1 LATVAA
7 SGLSSY
13 GSKVDPVDAPL
24 ALYRRYRPDT
34 FGDVIGQEH
43 VTAPLSHALD
53 NNRVHHAY
61 LFSGPRGC
69 GKTTSA
75 RIMARALNC
84 EKGPTSQPC
93 GTCESCVELARGGPG
108 SIDVIEIDAASHGGV
123 DDAREL
129 RERAF
134 FSPMKSRYKVYI
146 IDEAHMVSSQGFN
159 ALLKL
164 VEEPPSHLRFIFATT
179 EPDKV
184 IGTIRSR
191 THHYP
196 FRLVPPKILG
206 DYVVE
211 LSSREGV
218 AIEQTAVPLV
228 VRAGAGSVRDSLSVL
243 DQLIGGSGDDGVT
256 YELAVALLGYTP
268 DSLLDETID
277 AMAAGDGATV
287 FGVIDK
293 VVDTGQDPRRFA
305 EDLLQRLRDLVVVR
319 AVPDAA
325 SRGLIELSDDQAE
338 RLGGQAQRFGGA
350 ELTRAADIVS
360 QGLTDMRGATAPRLL
375 LELMCA
381 RVLLP
386 GADDSVEGLGARID
400 RLERRMSVVGGGSAG
415 TPTPSRPAAAAAAP
429 EAPPVS
435 APPDAAAAPAP
446 APVVEPGAPLAVASP
461 SAEEPASELPSPAA
475 ELQNQTPA
483 ASESVPEP
491 VSEPAA
497 PAEGQ
502 PGGPSSLNLVD
513 VRQLWPGVLDRVAKM
528 KRMTWMLLSGSAQV
542 RDVHDGILTVAFT
555 EGARKNFLA
564 SGHDEILRQAL
575 IDELGVA
582 WKIEAI
588 IDESIGKG
596 PRSSG
601 RDSGS
606 PAPTRSPAAAPA
618 PVETAAV
625 VEPATPTAPP
635 HWAVGPDDSAGAG
648 PTEGPAGPDPDV
660 IPEDS
665 VAAPKAAP
673 TAAAPAAKDAIRR
686 TRSGRD
692 ADSTGTDE
700 SPEIGDDDDVIDDAT
715 VSGHE
720 LLARELGAEV
730 IDDIR
735 HDR

>member
-1 LATVAA
+1 
-7 SGLSSY
+7 
-13 GSKVDPVDAPL
+13 
-24 ALYRRYRPDT
+24 
-34 FGDVIGQEH
+34 
-43 VTAPLSHALD
+43 
-53 NNRVHHAY
+53 
-61 LFSGPRGC
+61 
-69 GKTTSA
+69 
-75 RIMARALNC
+75 M
-84 EKGPTSQPC
+84 
-93 GTCESCVELARGGPG
+93 
-108 SIDVIEIDAASHGGV
+108 IEIDAASHGGV

-386 GADDSVEGLGARID
+386 GADDTAEGLGARID

-415 TPTPSRPAAAAAAP
+415 TPTPPSRPAAASPAA

-435 APPDAAAAPAP
+435 APPPQADAPAAARTDE
-446 APVVEPGAPLAVASP
+446 PVAEPSAAST
-461 SAEEPASELPSPAA
+461 SAEEPVAELSVPAA
-475 ELQNQTPA
+475 ELEIETPA
-483 ASESVPEP
+483 AATTAEP
-491 VSEPAA
+491 VSESTAEPAA

-502 PGGPSSLNLVD
+502 AGGPSSLNLVD

-625 VEPATPTAPP
+625 VEPVTPTAPP
-635 HWAVGPDDSAGAG
+635 DWAVGPDDSAGAS
-648 PTEGPAGPDPDV
+648 PSEGGAAGPGPDV
-660 IPEDS
+660 VPEDAA
-665 VAAPKAAP
+665 AAPKPAP
-673 TAAAPAAKDAIRR
+673 TAAASAAKGAIRR
-686 TRSGRD
+686 TRSGREG
-692 ADSTGTDE
+692 DSTETDE
-700 SPEIGDDDDVIDDAT
+700 SPEIRDDDDVIDDAT

>member
-1 LATVAA
+1 
-7 SGLSSY
+7 
-13 GSKVDPVDAPL
+13 
-24 ALYRRYRPDT
+24 
-34 FGDVIGQEH
+34 
-43 VTAPLSHALD
+43 
-53 NNRVHHAY
+53 
-61 LFSGPRGC
+61 
-69 GKTTSA
+69 
-75 RIMARALNC
+75 
-84 EKGPTSQPC
+84 
-93 GTCESCVELARGGPG
+93 
-108 SIDVIEIDAASHGGV
+108 
-123 DDAREL
+123 
-129 RERAF
+129 
-134 FSPMKSRYKVYI
+134 
-146 IDEAHMVSSQGFN
+146 MVSSQGFN

-386 GADDSVEGLGARID
+386 GADDSAEGLGARID
-400 RLERRMSVVGGGSAG
+400 RLERRMSVVGGGSAR
-415 TPTPSRPAAAAAAP
+415 TPTPSRPAAASPVP

-435 APPDAAAAPAP
+435 SPPDAAVAPA
-446 APVVEPGAPLAVASP
+446 
-461 SAEEPASELPSPAA
+461 AA
-475 ELQNQTPA
+475 
-483 ASESVPEP
+483 P

-497 PAEGQ
+497 KPVAEPVASQSVQESAPELPTPAAELEIETPAEAATAEPAAEPASDPAAPAEG
-502 PGGPSSLNLVD
+502 PAGGPSSLNLVD

-606 PAPTRSPAAAPA
+606 PAPTRSPSAAPA

-625 VEPATPTAPP
+625 VEPVTPTAPP
-635 HWAVGPDDSAGAG
+635 DWAVGPDESAGVSPSEGAAAG
-648 PTEGPAGPDPDV
+648 PGPDV
-660 IPEDS
+660 VPEDAA
-665 VAAPKAAP
+665 AAPKPAP
-673 TAAAPAAKDAIRR
+673 TAAASAAKGAIRR
-686 TRSGRD
+686 TRSGREG
-692 ADSTGTDE
+692 DSTETDE
-700 SPEIGDDDDVIDDAT
+700 SPEIRDDDDVIDDAT